1 MCNSTS
7 LPLVPS
13 IGIYLV
19 SGPEWSGSSLRLFQS
34 IIHRLWLV
42 FLRNRL
48 REISL
53 DRGTSSLRVRD
64 VHNKV
69 DATYLLNNIRR
80 INTFIYSI
88 ALLGRAA
95 TTTATTQSDIR
106 DEGFYYMDIF
116 NILHTVFLK
125 YFIQLKTPGG
135 AFFYKVSI
143 YFLTSGPT

>member
-19 SGPEWSGSSLRLFQS
+19 SGPEWSGFSLRLFKS

-95 TTTATTQSDIR
+95 TTIATTQSDIR
-106 DEGFYYMDIF
+106 YEGLYYTYIF
-116 NILHTVFLK
+116 NILRTVF
-125 YFIQLKTPGG
+125 YIF
-135 AFFYKVSI
+135 SI
-143 YFLTSGPT
+143 NFLTSGPT